1 VYDLSDVIIYMHIC
15 YFIFSAHP
23 FCLCMAMIVWFV
35 RREHMWI
42 QVMLRM
48 LRQRS

>member
-1 VYDLSDVIIYMHIC
+1 MILSCVLYSC

-35 RREHMWI
+35 TREQMLI
-42 QVMLRM
+42 QVVLRM
-48 LRQRS
+48 SRWRSEG